1 MARPRLLGRSV
12 PDRETALTQ
21 ARYDRLAPFYDAM
34 ESLIERSLFGELRRR
49 LWSRVGNGRTL
60 EVGVGTG
67 KNMPYYPPGARVTAV
82 DLSERMLERARRR
95 AQRLGVEVELR
106 PMDVQRLEFPDGEFD
121 TVVATFVFCSVPA
134 PVEGLRELGRVT
146 RPKGDIWLLEH
157 VRVNRPIVGRLMD
170 AFNPFVVRVMGA
182 NINRHTVE
190 NVRRAGL
197 RLEGVEAA
205 RGDLVK
211 LIHARP
217 QSPSVVAEERES
229 RPATR

>member
-1 MARPRLLGRSV
+1 MARNRLGGGSAPERA
-12 PDRETALTQ
+12 TALTQ
-21 ARYDRLAPFYDAM
+21 ARYDRLAPMYDAM
-34 ESLIERSLFGELRRR
+34 ESPIERSLFGELRRM
-49 LWSRVGNGRTL
+49 LWSRVGNSRTL

-67 KNMPYYPPGARVTAV
+67 KNMAYYPPGARVTAV

-95 AQRLGVEVELR
+95 ARRLGVEVELR
-106 PMDVQRLEFPDGEFD
+106 PMDVQGLEFPDREFD

-157 VRVNRPIVGRLMD
+157 VRVNRPVVGGLMD
-170 AFNPFVVRVMGA
+170 AFNPLVVRVMGA

-197 RLEGVEAA
+197 RLEGVEAV

-217 QSPSVVAEERES
+217 
-229 RPATR
+229 